1 MITTKKLLL
10 LLVSSMMILSSCEK
24 VDETTT
30 IVEDNNKNNQKGDIS
45 LKLYTIGMVYDDDIV
60 IGIRNIIDTNVV
72 NDTLT
77 NLYYND
83 ELQTTII
90 PLIKLD
96 FLYKPEIKISS
107 PVPIVGYYVYASG
120 MSKTSSYDLVVEVFY
135 NNIKTYADTLTM
147 NDTLQYSNN
156 YYYSHY
162 KL

>member
-24 VDETTT
+24 INEATPS
-30 IVEDNNKNNQKGDIS
+30 VEENNKNNQKGDIS

-60 IGIRNIIDTNVV
+60 IGIKNIIDTNVV
-72 NDTLT
+72 NDTLN

-96 FLYKPEIKISS
+96 FLYKPEIKISA

-120 MSKTSSYDLVVEVFY
+120 ISKTSSYDLVVEVFF
-135 NNIKTYADTLTM
+135 NNIKTYADTLKM
-147 NDTLQYSNN
+147 RDTLQYSNN